1 MNARIS
7 AVWGSPVEAATAA
20 PAAVPCGV
28 AGGAFGAE
36 GTVIY
41 PAGSRRRMRHDVLVL
56 SLLGLALFLAAG
68 SEAAAP
74 EATILQIDPQE
85 VNKDSSTPINFDG
98 QFSDG
103 DDDQL
108 EFVYWNS
115 SIDVVIHSGSEFSD
129 LSFQR
134 QSGEFSQGN
143 HTITLQVKAGGEWS
157 VKNESW
163 LNVTGPPPRNPD
175 ASISIN
181 PPEAHQGEEINFL
194 GSGTYYDP
202 ATSIVAYEW
211 YLDGAYYSDEMTF
224 ADSGISVGNHTM
236 ELIVEDNEGLRSEPA
251 QEPFQIMPPIPLAH
265 IDSIDPSP
273 AKVGD
278 IITFSGHCTGSS
290 GAEEEC
296 DEYHWDIRSG
306 TNGLTLFT
314 LYGKTVMV
322 DNLTEGED
330 GEAAGYEAWFRI
342 IDTNGTVSS
351 WVSEDFSVGPPNEPP
366 VATITISPDPLPGS
380 SFVPEY
386 YQFFDIT
393 FSSASSSDSDGVI
406 EGWRWWFDG
415 VLIATTADWTT
426 SFDAPRDG
434 TVRLQVMDNDGAWS
448 GNNTRSFR
456 TVTNTPPTA
465 IISLSLAEVEVDAPV
480 TLSGSGSD
488 AEGHIA
494 GWEWQLDGV
503 VVATTQ
509 NATVS
514 SNITGAHTVMLT
526 VTDDGGLQANAS
538 ASFTV
543 KELDIIAEKYFDVSV
558 SPLNAAIGEDITIDL
573 TGTTGP
579 VEEFEINIDGD
590 ITTTQDRTVTI
601 SFDAKG
607 AYNLDITVWWSDGTS
622 FDQSR
627 DFYTTTVTVTK
638 SGGGSG
644 GGDAGGD
651 GDDSD
656 GSGGGI
662 PGPGLLAALAG
673 LGLAARRRR

>member
-1 MNARIS
+1 
-7 AVWGSPVEAATAA
+7 
-20 PAAVPCGV
+20 
-28 AGGAFGAE
+28 
-36 GTVIY
+36 
-41 PAGSRRRMRHDVLVL
+41 MRHDVLVL
-56 SLLGLALFLAAG
+56 SLLGLALLVAAG

-85 VNKDSSTPINFDG
+85 VNRDSGTPINFDG

-115 SIDVVIHSGSEFSD
+115 SIDDVIHSGSEFSD

-143 HTITLQVKAGGEWS
+143 HTITLVVKAGGEWS
-157 VKNESW
+157 ANGANATSW

-175 ASISIN
+175 ASVSIN
-181 PPEAHQGEEINFL
+181 PPTAHQGEEVSFV

-202 ATSIVAYEW
+202 ATSIVVYEW
-211 YLDGAYYSDEMTF
+211 YLDDEYYGGEMTF
-224 ADSGISVGNHTM
+224 SDSDISVGDHTM

-251 QEPFQIMPPIPLAH
+251 QEPFQILPPIPLAH
-265 IDSIDPSP
+265 LDSIDPSP
-273 AKVGD
+273 AKVGEV
-278 IITFSGHCTGSS
+278 ITFSGHCTGAS
-290 GAEEEC
+290 GDVEEC
-296 DEYHWDIRSG
+296 DEYRWDIRSDTDG
-306 TNGLTLFT
+306 STLFS
-314 LYGKTVMV
+314 LYGAIVTV
-322 DNLTEGED
+322 DNLTEGD
-330 GEAAGYEAWFRI
+330 YEVWLRI
-342 IDTNGTVSS
+342 IDGNGTVSS
-351 WVSEDFSVGPPNEPP
+351 WVSDSLSVGPPNKTP
-366 VATITISPDPLPGS
+366 VATITISPDPLPS
-380 SFVPEY
+380 SAFVPEY
-386 YQFFDIT
+386 YQFVEIT
-393 FSSASSSDSDGVI
+393 FSSGSSSDSDGNLV
-406 EGWRWWFDG
+406 GWRWWFDG
-415 VLIATTADWTT
+415 ALVSTSPDWVTT
-426 SFDAPRDG
+426 FDSLRDG
-434 TVRLQVMDNDGAWS
+434 TVKLQVMDDDGVWS
-448 GNNTRSFR
+448 GNNSRQFR
-456 TVTNTPPTA
+456 IVANTAPTA
-465 IISLSLAEVEVDAPV
+465 AILLTPAMAVEIDALV
-480 TLSGSGSD
+480 TLNGSGTD
-488 AEGHIA
+488 AEGYIA
-494 GWEWQLDGV
+494 GWEWSLDGV
-503 VVATTQ
+503 VFAITQ

-514 SNITGAHTVMLT
+514 SNITGAHAVMLT

-607 AYNLDITVWWSDGTS
+607 TYNLDITVWWSDGTS
-622 FDQSR
+622 FDQNR

-651 GDDSD
+651 DDGSID
-656 GSGGGI
+656 SGGGL

-673 LGLAARRRR
+673 LGLAARRKR

>member
-1 MNARIS
+1 
-7 AVWGSPVEAATAA
+7 
-20 PAAVPCGV
+20 
-28 AGGAFGAE
+28 
-36 GTVIY
+36 
-41 PAGSRRRMRHDVLVL
+41 MRHDVLVL
-56 SLLGLALFLAAG
+56 SLLGLALLVAAG

-85 VNKDSSTPINFDG
+85 VNRDSGTPINFDG

-115 SIDVVIHSGSEFSD
+115 SIDDVIHSGSEFSD

-143 HTITLQVKAGGEWS
+143 HTITLVVKAGGEWS
-157 VKNESW
+157 ANGANATSW

-175 ASISIN
+175 ASVSIN
-181 PPEAHQGEEINFL
+181 PPTAHQGEEVSFV

-202 ATSIVAYEW
+202 ATSIVVYEW
-211 YLDGAYYSDEMTF
+211 YLDDEYYGGEMTF
-224 ADSGISVGNHTM
+224 SDSGISVGDHTM

-251 QEPFQIMPPIPLAH
+251 QEPFQILPPIPLAH
-265 IDSIDPSP
+265 LDSIDPSP
-273 AKVGD
+273 AKVGE
-278 IITFSGHCTGSS
+278 IITFSGHCTGAS
-290 GAEEEC
+290 GDVEEC
-296 DEYHWDIRSG
+296 DEYRWDIRSDTDG
-306 TNGLTLFT
+306 STLFS
-314 LYGKTVMV
+314 LYGAIVTV
-322 DNLTEGED
+322 DNLTEGD
-330 GEAAGYEAWFRI
+330 YEVWLRI
-342 IDTNGTVSS
+342 IDGNGTVSS
-351 WVSEDFSVGPPNEPP
+351 WVSDSLSVGPPNKTP
-366 VATITISPDPLPGS
+366 VATITISPDPLPS
-380 SFVPEY
+380 SAFVPEY
-386 YQFFDIT
+386 YQFVEIT
-393 FSSASSSDSDGVI
+393 FSSGSSSDSDGNLV
-406 EGWRWWFDG
+406 GWRWWFDG
-415 VLIATTADWTT
+415 ELVSTSPDWVTT
-426 SFDAPRDG
+426 FDSPRDG
-434 TVRLQVMDNDGAWS
+434 TVKLQVMDDDGVWS
-448 GNNTRSFR
+448 GNNSRQFR
-456 TVTNTPPTA
+456 IVANTAPTA
-465 IISLSLAEVEVDAPV
+465 AILLTPTIAVEIDALV
-480 TLSGSGSD
+480 TLNGSGTD
-488 AEGHIA
+488 AEGYIA
-494 GWEWQLDGV
+494 GWEWSPDGV
-503 VVATTQ
+503 VFAITQ

-558 SPLNAAIGEDITIDL
+558 SPLNAAIGENITIDL

-607 AYNLDITVWWSDGTS
+607 TYNLDITVWWSDGTS
-622 FDQSR
+622 FDQNR

-651 GDDSD
+651 DDGSID
-656 GSGGGI
+656 SGGGL

-673 LGLAARRRR
+673 LGLAARRKR

>member
-1 MNARIS
+1 
-7 AVWGSPVEAATAA
+7 
-20 PAAVPCGV
+20 
-28 AGGAFGAE
+28 
-36 GTVIY
+36 
-41 PAGSRRRMRHDVLVL
+41 MRHDVLVL
-56 SLLGLALFLAAG
+56 SLLGLALLVAAG

-85 VNKDSSTPINFDG
+85 VNRDSGTPINFDG

-115 SIDVVIHSGSEFSD
+115 SIDDVIHSGSEFSD

-143 HTITLQVKAGGEWS
+143 HTITLVVKAGGEWS
-157 VKNESW
+157 ANGANATSW

-175 ASISIN
+175 ASVSIN
-181 PPEAHQGEEINFL
+181 PPTAHQGEEVSFV

-202 ATSIVAYEW
+202 ATSIVVYEW
-211 YLDGAYYSDEMTF
+211 YLDDEYYGGEMTF
-224 ADSGISVGNHTM
+224 SDSGISVGDHTM

-251 QEPFQIMPPIPLAH
+251 QEPFQILPPIPLAH
-265 IDSIDPSP
+265 LDSIDPSP
-273 AKVGD
+273 AKVGEV
-278 IITFSGHCTGSS
+278 ITFSGHCTGAS
-290 GAEEEC
+290 GDVEEC
-296 DEYHWDIRSG
+296 DEYRWDIRSDTDG
-306 TNGLTLFT
+306 STLFS
-314 LYGKTVMV
+314 LYGAIVTV
-322 DNLTEGED
+322 DNLTEGD
-330 GEAAGYEAWFRI
+330 YEVWLRI
-342 IDTNGTVSS
+342 IDGNGTVSS
-351 WVSEDFSVGPPNEPP
+351 WVSDSLSVGPPNKTP
-366 VATITISPDPLPGS
+366 VATITISPDPLPS
-380 SFVPEY
+380 SAFVPEY
-386 YQFFDIT
+386 YQFVEIT
-393 FSSASSSDSDGVI
+393 FSSGSSSDSDGNLV
-406 EGWRWWFDG
+406 GWRWWFDG
-415 VLIATTADWTT
+415 ALVSTSPDWVTT
-426 SFDAPRDG
+426 FDSLRDG
-434 TVRLQVMDNDGAWS
+434 TVKLQVMDDDGVWS
-448 GNNTRSFR
+448 GNNSRQFR
-456 TVTNTPPTA
+456 IVANTAPTA
-465 IISLSLAEVEVDAPV
+465 AILLTPAMAVEIDALV
-480 TLSGSGSD
+480 TLNGSGTD
-488 AEGHIA
+488 AEGYIA
-494 GWEWQLDGV
+494 GWEWSLDGV
-503 VVATTQ
+503 VFAITQ

-514 SNITGAHTVMLT
+514 SNITGAHAVMLT

-607 AYNLDITVWWSDGTS
+607 TYNLDITVWWSDGTS
-622 FDQSR
+622 FDQNR

-651 GDDSD
+651 DDGSID
-656 GSGGGI
+656 SGGGL
-662 PGPGLLAALAG
+662 PGLGLLAALAG
-673 LGLAARRRR
+673 LGLAARRKR

>member
-1 MNARIS
+1 
-7 AVWGSPVEAATAA
+7 
-20 PAAVPCGV
+20 
-28 AGGAFGAE
+28 
-36 GTVIY
+36 
-41 PAGSRRRMRHDVLVL
+41 MRHDVLVL
-56 SLLGLALFLAAG
+56 SLLGLALLVAAG

-85 VNKDSSTPINFDG
+85 VNRDSGTPINFDG

-115 SIDVVIHSGSEFSD
+115 SIDDVIHSGSEFSD

-143 HTITLQVKAGGEWS
+143 HTITLVVKAGGEWS
-157 VKNESW
+157 ANGANATSW

-175 ASISIN
+175 ASVSIN
-181 PPEAHQGEEINFL
+181 PPTAHQGEEVSFV

-202 ATSIVAYEW
+202 ATSIVVYEW
-211 YLDGAYYSDEMTF
+211 YLDDEYYGGEMTF
-224 ADSGISVGNHTM
+224 SDSGISVGNHTM

-251 QEPFQIMPPIPLAH
+251 QEPFQILPPIPLAH
-265 IDSIDPSP
+265 LDYIDPSP
-273 AKVGD
+273 AKVGEV
-278 IITFSGHCTGSS
+278 ITFSGHCTGAS
-290 GAEEEC
+290 GDVEEC
-296 DEYHWDIRSG
+296 DEYRWDIRSDTDG
-306 TNGLTLFT
+306 STLFS
-314 LYGKTVMV
+314 LYGAIVTV
-322 DNLTEGED
+322 DNLTEGD
-330 GEAAGYEAWFRI
+330 YEVWLRI
-342 IDTNGTVSS
+342 IDGNGTVSS
-351 WVSEDFSVGPPNEPP
+351 WVSDSLSVGPPNKTP
-366 VATITISPDPLPGS
+366 VATITISPDPLPS
-380 SFVPEY
+380 SAFVPEY
-386 YQFFDIT
+386 YQFVEIT
-393 FSSASSSDSDGVI
+393 FSSGSSSDSDGNLV
-406 EGWRWWFDG
+406 GWRWWFDG
-415 VLIATTADWTT
+415 ALVSTSPDWVTT
-426 SFDAPRDG
+426 FDSPRDG
-434 TVRLQVMDNDGAWS
+434 TVKLQVMDDDGVWS
-448 GNNTRSFR
+448 GNNSRQFR
-456 TVTNTPPTA
+456 IVANTAPTA
-465 IISLSLAEVEVDAPV
+465 AILLTPAMAVEIDALV
-480 TLSGSGSD
+480 TLNGSGTD
-488 AEGHIA
+488 AEGYIA
-494 GWEWQLDGV
+494 GWEWSLDGV
-503 VVATTQ
+503 VFATTQ

-514 SNITGAHTVMLT
+514 SNITGAHAVMLT

-607 AYNLDITVWWSDGTS
+607 TYNLDITVWWSDGTS
-622 FDQSR
+622 FDQNR

-673 LGLAARRRR
+673 LGLAARRKR

>member
-1 MNARIS
+1 
-7 AVWGSPVEAATAA
+7 
-20 PAAVPCGV
+20 
-28 AGGAFGAE
+28 
-36 GTVIY
+36 
-41 PAGSRRRMRHDVLVL
+41 MRHDVLVL
-56 SLLGLALFLAAG
+56 SLLGLALLVAAG

-85 VNKDSSTPINFDG
+85 VNRDSGTPINFDG

-115 SIDVVIHSGSEFSD
+115 SIDDVIHSGSEFSD

-143 HTITLQVKAGGEWS
+143 HTITLVVKAGGEWS
-157 VKNESW
+157 ANGANATSW

-175 ASISIN
+175 ASVSIN
-181 PPEAHQGEEINFL
+181 PPTAHQGEEVSFV

-202 ATSIVAYEW
+202 ATSIVVYEW
-211 YLDGAYYSDEMTF
+211 YLDDEYYGGEMTF
-224 ADSGISVGNHTM
+224 SDSGISVGDHTM

-251 QEPFQIMPPIPLAH
+251 QEPFQILPPIPLAH
-265 IDSIDPSP
+265 LDSIDPSP
-273 AKVGD
+273 AKVGEV
-278 IITFSGHCTGSS
+278 ITFSGHCTGAS
-290 GAEEEC
+290 GDVEEC
-296 DEYHWDIRSG
+296 DEYRWDIRSDTDG
-306 TNGLTLFT
+306 STLFS
-314 LYGKTVMV
+314 LYGAIVTV
-322 DNLTEGED
+322 DNLTEGD
-330 GEAAGYEAWFRI
+330 YEVWLRI
-342 IDTNGTVSS
+342 IDGNGTVSS
-351 WVSEDFSVGPPNEPP
+351 WVSDSLSVGPPNKTP
-366 VATITISPDPLPGS
+366 VATITISPDPLPS
-380 SFVPEY
+380 SAFVPEY
-386 YQFFDIT
+386 YQFVEIT
-393 FSSASSSDSDGVI
+393 FSSGSSSDSDGNLV
-406 EGWRWWFDG
+406 GWRWWFDG
-415 VLIATTADWTT
+415 ALVSTSPDWVTT
-426 SFDAPRDG
+426 FDSLRDG
-434 TVRLQVMDNDGAWS
+434 TVKLQVMDDDGVWS
-448 GNNTRSFR
+448 GNNSRQFR
-456 TVTNTPPTA
+456 IVANTAPTA
-465 IISLSLAEVEVDAPV
+465 AILLTPAMAVEIDALV
-480 TLSGSGSD
+480 TLNGSGTD
-488 AEGHIA
+488 AEGYIA
-494 GWEWQLDGV
+494 GWEWSLDGV
-503 VVATTQ
+503 VFAITQ

-514 SNITGAHTVMLT
+514 SNITGAHAVMLT

-607 AYNLDITVWWSDGTS
+607 TYNLDITVWWSDGTS
-622 FDQSR
+622 FDQNR

-651 GDDSD
+651 DDGSID
-656 GSGGGI
+656 SGGGL

-673 LGLAARRRR
+673 LGLAARRKR

>member
-1 MNARIS
+1 
-7 AVWGSPVEAATAA
+7 
-20 PAAVPCGV
+20 
-28 AGGAFGAE
+28 
-36 GTVIY
+36 
-41 PAGSRRRMRHDVLVL
+41 MRHDVLVL
-56 SLLGLALFLAAG
+56 SLLGLALLVAAG

-74 EATILQIDPQE
+74 VATILQIDPQE
-85 VNKDSSTPINFDG
+85 VNRDSGTPINFDG

-115 SIDVVIHSGSEFSD
+115 SIDDVIHSGSAFSD

-143 HTITLQVKAGGEWS
+143 HTITLVVKAGGEWS
-157 VKNESW
+157 ANGANATSW

-175 ASISIN
+175 ASVSIN
-181 PPEAHQGEEINFL
+181 PPTAHQGEEVSFV

-202 ATSIVAYEW
+202 ATSIVVYEW
-211 YLDGAYYSDEMTF
+211 YLDDEYYGGEMTF
-224 ADSGISVGNHTM
+224 SDSGISVGDHTM

-251 QEPFQIMPPIPLAH
+251 QEPFQILPPIPLAH
-265 IDSIDPSP
+265 LDSIDPSP
-273 AKVGD
+273 AKAGQV
-278 IITFSGHCTGSS
+278 ITFSGHCTGAS
-290 GAEEEC
+290 GDVEEC
-296 DEYHWDIRSG
+296 DEYRWDIRSDTDG
-306 TNGLTLFT
+306 STLFS
-314 LYGKTVMV
+314 LYGAIVTV
-322 DNLTEGED
+322 DNLTEGD
-330 GEAAGYEAWFRI
+330 YEVWLRI
-342 IDTNGTVSS
+342 IDGNGTVSS
-351 WVSEDFSVGPPNEPP
+351 WVSDSLSVGPPNKTP
-366 VATITISPDPLPGS
+366 VATITISPDPLPS
-380 SFVPEY
+380 SAFVPEY
-386 YQFFDIT
+386 YQFVEIT
-393 FSSASSSDSDGVI
+393 FSSGSSSDSDGNLV
-406 EGWRWWFDG
+406 GWRWWFDG
-415 VLIATTADWTT
+415 ALVSTSPDWVTT
-426 SFDAPRDG
+426 FDSLRDG
-434 TVRLQVMDNDGAWS
+434 TVKLQVMDDDGVWS
-448 GNNTRSFR
+448 GNNSRQFR
-456 TVTNTPPTA
+456 IVANTAPTA
-465 IISLSLAEVEVDAPV
+465 AILLTPAMAVEIDALV
-480 TLSGSGSD
+480 TLNGSGTD
-488 AEGHIA
+488 AEGYIA
-494 GWEWQLDGV
+494 GWEWSLDGV
-503 VVATTQ
+503 VFAITQ

-514 SNITGAHTVMLT
+514 SNITGAHAVMLT

-607 AYNLDITVWWSDGTS
+607 TYNLDITVWWSDGTS
-622 FDQSR
+622 FDQNR

-651 GDDSD
+651 DDGSID
-656 GSGGGI
+656 SGGGL

-673 LGLAARRRR
+673 LGLAARRKR

>member
-1 MNARIS
+1 
-7 AVWGSPVEAATAA
+7 
-20 PAAVPCGV
+20 
-28 AGGAFGAE
+28 
-36 GTVIY
+36 
-41 PAGSRRRMRHDVLVL
+41 MRHDVLVL
-56 SLLGLALFLAAG
+56 SLLGLALLVAAG

-85 VNKDSSTPINFDG
+85 VNRDSGTPINFDG

-115 SIDVVIHSGSEFSD
+115 SIDDVIHSGSEFSD

-143 HTITLQVKAGGEWS
+143 HTITLVVKAGGEWS
-157 VKNESW
+157 ANGANATSW

-175 ASISIN
+175 ASVSIN
-181 PPEAHQGEEINFL
+181 PPTAHQGEEVSFV

-202 ATSIVAYEW
+202 ATSIVVYEW
-211 YLDGAYYSDEMTF
+211 YLDDEYYGGEMTF
-224 ADSGISVGNHTM
+224 SDSGISVGNHTM

-251 QEPFQIMPPIPLAH
+251 QEPFQILPPIPLAH
-265 IDSIDPSP
+265 LDSIDPSP
-273 AKVGD
+273 AKVGE
-278 IITFSGHCTGSS
+278 IITFSGHCTGAS
-290 GAEEEC
+290 GDVEEC
-296 DEYHWDIRSG
+296 DEYRWDIRSDTDG
-306 TNGLTLFT
+306 STLFS
-314 LYGKTVMV
+314 LYGAIVTV
-322 DNLTEGED
+322 DNLTEGD
-330 GEAAGYEAWFRI
+330 YEVWLRI
-342 IDTNGTVSS
+342 IDGNGTVSS
-351 WVSEDFSVGPPNEPP
+351 WVSDSLSVGPPNKTP
-366 VATITISPDPLPGS
+366 VATITISPDPLPS
-380 SFVPEY
+380 SAFVPEY
-386 YQFFDIT
+386 YQFVEIT
-393 FSSASSSDSDGVI
+393 FSSGSSSDSDGNLV
-406 EGWRWWFDG
+406 GWRWWFDSAL
-415 VLIATTADWTT
+415 VSTSPDWVTT
-426 SFDAPRDG
+426 FDSLRDG
-434 TVRLQVMDNDGAWS
+434 TVKLQVMDDDGVWS
-448 GNNTRSFR
+448 GNNSRQFR
-456 TVTNTPPTA
+456 IVANTAPTA
-465 IISLSLAEVEVDAPV
+465 AILLTPAMAVEIDALV
-480 TLSGSGSD
+480 TLNGSGTD
-488 AEGHIA
+488 AEGYIA
-494 GWEWQLDGV
+494 GWEWSLDGV
-503 VVATTQ
+503 VFAITQ

-514 SNITGAHTVMLT
+514 SNITGAHAVMLT

-543 KELDIIAEKYFDVSV
+543 KVLDIIAEKYFDVSV

-607 AYNLDITVWWSDGTS
+607 TYNLDITVWWSDGTS
-622 FDQSR
+622 FDQNR

-651 GDDSD
+651 DDGSID
-656 GSGGGI
+656 SGGGL

-673 LGLAARRRR
+673 LGLAARRKR